1 MESGAPFFWMNGIL
15 ATDLL
20 EITSDVK
27 RVESGGF
34 WAASITF
41 EGERVFAR
49 FGTVLR
55 DQPFPQTGP
64 WVPLKSIWKSS
75 MSRNQY
81 YQYVEEIRRQISLGN
96 VYQANACRVLSTPF
110 KGASLDSLFAALLQE
125 NFAPYAAFLRIPDLE
140 IASASPELFLRRVG
154 DLVTTS
160 PIKGTQDFNSRD
172 IFGTKDQSENI
183 MIVDLMRNDLSHIC
197 DVGTVRVTDFL
208 RTEHHP
214 GMRHLVSDV
223 QGKLREGIG
232 WDEVLNGLLPA
243 GSVSGAPKS
252 SAISIIESQE
262 PTPRGIYCGLI
273 GWIEGDQ
280 AVLGLAIRTFWSKE
294 RTIFFGTGAGI
305 TWPSDPHLEW
315 RETELKA
322 NRLVGIAGGIDEE
335 GWQFGSGIFETILM
349 TEGRPLLLDRHMDRA
364 EASGAALGIS
374 IPDRSDVR
382 RAISYLARYPKARLR
397 LSFGSQFS
405 LSISAYEPSVL
416 PLRVQILPRQVVAGI
431 GRHKTYPY
439 WHNLDLLRAT
449 RFERFDEILLVDEEG
464 RLGEGATCNYLFLID
479 GVWITPPLS
488 VGVLPGVIRG
498 LAIERGM
505 VMEGEIFMEDL
516 PRVQS
521 ALAVSSLRIA
531 TPVILLGERQLEIG
545 IESKMLLDFL
555 WSEVQ
560 SDSNG

>member
-1 MESGAPFFWMNGIL
+1 MDSGAPFFWMNGIL

-20 EITSDVK
+20 EVTSDVK

-55 DQPFPQTGP
+55 DQPFPQTEP

-140 IASASPELFLRRVG
+140 IASASPELFLRREG

-252 SAISIIESQE
+252 SAI
-262 PTPRGIYCGLI
+262 
-273 GWIEGDQ
+273 
-280 AVLGLAIRTFWSKE
+280 
-294 RTIFFGTGAGI
+294 
-305 TWPSDPHLEW
+305 
-315 RETELKA
+315 
-322 NRLVGIAGGIDEE
+322 
-335 GWQFGSGIFETILM
+335 
-349 TEGRPLLLDRHMDRA
+349 
-364 EASGAALGIS
+364 
-374 IPDRSDVR
+374 
-382 RAISYLARYPKARLR
+382 
-397 LSFGSQFS
+397 
-405 LSISAYEPSVL
+405 
-416 PLRVQILPRQVVAGI
+416 
-431 GRHKTYPY
+431 
-439 WHNLDLLRAT
+439 
-449 RFERFDEILLVDEEG
+449 
-464 RLGEGATCNYLFLID
+464 
-479 GVWITPPLS
+479 
-488 VGVLPGVIRG
+488 
-498 LAIERGM
+498 
-505 VMEGEIFMEDL
+505 
-516 PRVQS
+516 
-521 ALAVSSLRIA
+521 
-531 TPVILLGERQLEIG
+531 
-545 IESKMLLDFL
+545 
-555 WSEVQ
+555 
-560 SDSNG
+560 